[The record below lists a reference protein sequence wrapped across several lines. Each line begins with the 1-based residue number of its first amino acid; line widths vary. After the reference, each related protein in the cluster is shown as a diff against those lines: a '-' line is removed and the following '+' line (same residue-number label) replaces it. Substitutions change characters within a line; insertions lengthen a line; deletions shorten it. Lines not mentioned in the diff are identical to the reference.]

1 MAYTSYELGKNVI
14 LLSHKVKYLSSV
26 IILKVYLYYIVL
38 FLNKIEKPKLI
49 KENIDK
55 LDSIQILNYSMIK
68 YI

>member
-14 LLSHKVKYLSSV
+14 LLSHKIKYLSSV

-55 LDSIQILNYSMIK
+55 LDSKQILNYSMIK

>member
-1 MAYTSYELGKNVI
+1 MASTSYELGKNVI
-14 LLSHKVKYLSSV
+14 LLSYKTKYLSSV

-55 LDSIQILNYSMIK
+55 LDSIQILNFSMIK